1 MPRAVAHHYADLG
14 VLAILKFKPDWS
26 LPAVGVVQRAHV
38 EPTAALAHFLDALR
52 SEARDLQDVPPTR
65 E

>member
-1 MPRAVAHHYADLG
+1 
-14 VLAILKFKPDWS
+14 
-26 LPAVGVVQRAHV
+26 V